1 MSNKGM
7 STGAAL
13 FLTLCIMAGIGSLIG
28 AAEPKCIESGCNNK
42 RAEGS
47 NYCYSHKPYGS
58 GHSSNKSSGSYS
70 NGSSK
75 SSSSSGSSSSSSS
88 TSSNSYKSTT
98 SNTKISSSKS
108 TSKSYSYDSYG
119 DGYDDIYMDGDYD
132 YDRYDNDDD
141 YASGVDDAMEDAWD
155 EDGEDW

>member
-58 GHSSNKSSGSYS
+58 GHSSNKSS
-70 NGSSK
+70 
-75 SSSSSGSSSSSSS
+75 SS

-98 SNTKISSSKS
+98 SNTKSSSSKS